1 MSLFPKAWRPNRS
14 NPDLEI
20 IEREYAGRRA
30 ELRERHAAELALL
43 DAKLADRDEHL
54 AILNGLLDSRKPL
67 LKERADLLQQ
77 LSEAKKTL
85 VGLAA
90 VQEAHDVKLA
100 AAKVQAHQRAIEMCH
115 AAGIEIPP
123 TTN

>member
-54 AILNGLLDSRKPL
+54 AILNGLLDSRKRL
-67 LKERADLLQQ
+67 LNERENLLAQ
-77 LSEAKKTL
+77 LAAAKKTL
-85 VGLAA
+85 AAQQAVFEENEAA
-90 VQEAHDVKLA
+90 VA

>member
-20 IEREYAGRRA
+20 IEREFAGRRA
-30 ELRERHAAELALL
+30 ELCERHAAELALL
-43 DAKLADRDEHL
+43 DAKLADRVEHL

-67 LKERADLLQQ
+67 LKERADLLAQ
-77 LSEAKKTL
+77 LAVAKKTL
-85 VGLAA
+85 AA
-90 VQEAHDVKLA
+90 QAVDLEEHEAALA
-100 AAKVQAHQRAIEMCH
+100 AAKSAAHQKALGMCM

>member
-20 IEREYAGRRA
+20 IEREFAGRRA
-30 ELRERHAAELALL
+30 ELCERHAAELALL

-54 AILNGLLDSRKPL
+54 AILNGLLDSRKRL
-67 LKERADLLQQ
+67 LNERENLLAQ
-77 LSEAKKTL
+77 LAAAKKTL
-85 VGLAA
+85 AAQQAVFEENEAA
-90 VQEAHDVKLA
+90 VA

-115 AAGIEIPP
+115 AAGIEVPHI
-123 TTN
+123 N